1 MVAFGTPG
9 KFVRYCVQELRAE
22 GAKVGFVCPI
32 SLYPFPTEV
41 LQGATRAARAVV
53 VYENCAGQMIDDV
66 RLAVLGRVPV
76 DFIGG
81 LTMDSSAFG
90 VGPDLQVP
98 ILKQRIVDA
107 CRRVGYELGE
117 AL

>member
-1 MVAFGTPG
+1 M
-9 KFVRYCVQELRAE
+9 R
-22 GAKVGFVCPI
+22 PI

-53 VYENCAGQMIDDV
+53 VYENSAGQMIDDV
-66 RLAVLGRVPV
+66 RLALLGTVPV
-76 DFIGG
+76 EFIGG

-98 ILKQRIVDA
+98 IIRKRIVDA
-107 CRRVGYELGE
+107 CRRAGYELGE
-117 AL
+117 GF